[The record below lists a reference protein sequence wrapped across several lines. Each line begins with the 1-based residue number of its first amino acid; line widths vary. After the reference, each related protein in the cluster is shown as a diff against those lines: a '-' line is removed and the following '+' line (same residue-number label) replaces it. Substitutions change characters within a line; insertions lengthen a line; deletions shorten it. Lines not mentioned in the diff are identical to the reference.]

1 MHFNKTLEED
11 QDTDL
16 NNKAHHSF
24 GSSIHYN
31 RLIAVDNVRV
41 DAHSRLTL
49 TRRLKDVFPI
59 SARDMIAVYQDI
71 ISKELIFKVQH
82 GDNIVDSWLVKR
94 IDSISSNSLI
104 GTSKSGPI
112 DSQSKINPEIYQ
124 QQKSN
129 NDAISNIMLVDDD
142 QDLLS
147 TFKLFLSSE
156 GYNNIETFADS
167 REALKRFMDLN
178 NPSYFDVVIIDIR
191 MPFLNG
197 IQLYQIL
204 KVINTN
210 IKVLFA
216 SALDAAEELTS
227 VFPAIKSSD
236 IIRKPIGEE
245 HFIKKIKE
253 TILA

>member
-1 MHFNKTLEED
+1 MHFNKTLED
-11 QDTDL
+11 PDL
-16 NNKAHHSF
+16 NNKTHHSL
-24 GSSIHYN
+24 GPSIHYN

-41 DAHSRLTL
+41 DEHSRLTL
-49 TRRLKDVFPI
+49 TKRLKDVFPI
-59 SARDMIAVYQDI
+59 SARDMIVVYQDI
-71 ISKELIFKVQH
+71 ASKELIFKVQH
-82 GDNIVDSWLVKR
+82 GDIIVDSWLVKR
-94 IDSISSNSLI
+94 IDSSISSNSFV
-104 GTSKSGPI
+104 GTSKSAPI
-112 DSQSKINPEIYQ
+112 DSQSKINPEVYQQ

-129 NDAISNIMLVDDD
+129 NNAISNIMLVDDD
-142 QDLLS
+142 QDLLN

-156 GYNNIETFADS
+156 GYNNIEIFADS

-178 NPSYFDVVIIDIR
+178 NPSYFDLVITDIR

-245 HFIKKIKE
+245 YFIKKIKE
-253 TILA
+253 AILA

>member
-1 MHFNKTLEED
+1 
-11 QDTDL
+11 
-16 NNKAHHSF
+16 
-24 GSSIHYN
+24 
-31 RLIAVDNVRV
+31 
-41 DAHSRLTL
+41 
-49 TRRLKDVFPI
+49 
-59 SARDMIAVYQDI
+59 
-71 ISKELIFKVQH
+71 
-82 GDNIVDSWLVKR
+82 
-94 IDSISSNSLI
+94 
-104 GTSKSGPI
+104 
-112 DSQSKINPEIYQ
+112 
-124 QQKSN
+124 
-129 NDAISNIMLVDDD
+129 MLVDDD
-142 QDLLS
+142 QDLLN

-204 KVINTN
+204 KVININ
-210 IKVLFA
+210 KVLFA

-236 IIRKPIGEE
+236 IRRKPIGEE

-253 TILA
+253 KILLN

>member
-1 MHFNKTLEED
+1 LHFNKKLEED
-11 QDTDL
+11 PDL
-16 NNKAHHSF
+16 NNKVHHSL
-24 GSSIHYN
+24 GPPIHYN
-31 RLIAVDNVRV
+31 RLIAIDNVRV

-71 ISKELIFKVQH
+71 TSKELIFKVQH

-94 IDSISSNSLI
+94 IDSISSNSFI
-104 GTSKSGPI
+104 DTSKSSPI
-112 DSQSKINPEIYQ
+112 GSQSKINEIYQ
-124 QQKSN
+124 QQKSNNN

-142 QDLLS
+142 QDLLT

-156 GYNNIETFADS
+156 GYNIETFADS

-178 NPSYFDVVIIDIR
+178 NPSYFNVVILDIR

-227 VFPAIKSSD
+227 VFPTIKSND